1 MNRRTRW
8 IATGAV
14 AVAALGGATG
24 IAVASGGDDDAS
36 DTPISGQPL
45 DQASA
50 AALEHTGGGT
60 VIETETGDDG
70 AAYGVEIRLAS
81 GRVVEVSLDDR
92 FAVIGSATD
101 DDGPTPRTVRPT
113 ETPRVRLWSDTC
125 SCAGHQPP
133 DEA

>member
-8 IATGAV
+8 IGTGAV

-60 VIETETGDDG
+60 VTGTEIDDEESYYEVEVKLDDG
-70 AAYGVEIRLAS
+70 SSVDVQLDRDFNVVSTEND
-81 GRVVEVSLDDR
+81 GRGE
-92 FAVIGSATD
+92 
-101 DDGPTPRTVRPT
+101 
-113 ETPRVRLWSDTC
+113 
-125 SCAGHQPP
+125 
-133 DEA
+133 DEASENG